1 MPPLVYW
8 DNTDQ
13 NKFLFESVSGMVLN
27 LWGRSRY
34 TLFSALIFL
43 LVLSPTLYTKANA
56 QFLPAPS
63 PDFDHKAPPPT
74 NINSTKSDNE
84 PPVIKFITD
93 TLQVG
98 NNVFKLTITDKSAI
112 DVCEVSYFRD
122 GKNVTDDCI
131 NDNGNTYKSLVK
143 MDSPVP
149 HTIEVYTKD
158 SNGNIST
165 AVKELM
171 VQPQK
176 NIFEQIFD
184 NFLRLF

>member
-1 MPPLVYW
+1 MVVI
-8 DNTDQ
+8 
-13 NKFLFESVSGMVLN
+13 FFGM
-27 LWGRSRY
+27 SKY
-34 TLFSALIFL
+34 TLFAALIFL
-43 LVLSPTLYTKANA
+43 LVLSSTLYTKANA
-56 QFLPAPS
+56 QFLPMPS
-63 PDFDHKAPPPT
+63 PDFNPKAPPT
-74 NINSTKSDNE
+74 NVSSIKGDNE

-98 NNVFKLTITDKSAI
+98 NNVFKLTITDKSTM

-131 NDNGNTYKSLVK
+131 NDNGNVYKSLIN

-165 AVKELM
+165 AVEELM

-184 NFLRLF
+184 KILHLF

>member
-1 MPPLVYW
+1 MVVS
-8 DNTDQ
+8 
-13 NKFLFESVSGMVLN
+13 LF
-27 LWGRSRY
+27 GRSKY
-34 TLFSALIFL
+34 TLFAAPIFL
-43 LVLSPTLYTKANA
+43 LFLSSTLYTKANA
-56 QFLPAPS
+56 QFLPLPS
-63 PDFDHKAPPPT
+63 PDFNHKAPPT
-74 NINSTKSDNE
+74 NVSSTKGDNE

-98 NNVFKLTITDKSAI
+98 NNVFKLTITDKSTI

-131 NDNGNTYKSLVK
+131 NDNGNIYKSLIN

-158 SNGNIST
+158 GNGNIST
-165 AVKELM
+165 AVQELV

-184 NFLRLF
+184 KILHLF